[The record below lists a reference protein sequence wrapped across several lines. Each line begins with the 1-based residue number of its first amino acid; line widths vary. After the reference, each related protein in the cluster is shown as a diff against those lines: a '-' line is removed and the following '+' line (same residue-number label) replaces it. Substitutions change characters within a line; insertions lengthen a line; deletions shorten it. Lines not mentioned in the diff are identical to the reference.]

1 MIDEHTSVIGSAH
14 CTMLL
19 LSERDLISCNS
30 PTEAVLYSKVVIA
43 NHQVVSAQMRSRAI
57 KRNNSCIL
65 YNSEEH
71 YCYGIVQ
78 KIIVFQDSGTMKCF
92 LQVNCLDPAPL
103 KVCDDQVTHANLK
116 KHFITFY
123 PPQ

>member
-1 MIDEHTSVIGSAH
+1 MIDEHTSVIGAH

-19 LSERDLISCNS
+19 PSERDLIGCDS
-30 PTEAVLYSKVVIA
+30 PTEAILYPKVVIA

-57 KRNNSCIL
+57 NSCIL

-78 KIIVFQDSGTMKCF
+78 KSFVFQDSGTMKCL